1 MAVAVSDSCTFLYRV
16 FFLVKILAFCG
27 VHTCIF
33 ISVEDSGSTGPS
45 DATAMKF
52 KVRLKEQVSA
62 DCVNGISLHPYA
74 PYLSVTSGQR
84 RLVQSMADDSED
96 SSGSESTSAP
106 VGQNSLDLFKVI
118 SRTPVSD

>member
-1 MAVAVSDSCTFLYRV
+1 MTVVLFYIEY
-16 FFLVKILAFCG
+16 FLVKRLAFSG

-52 KVRLKEQVSA
+52 KVRLKKQASA

-96 SSGSESTSAP
+96 SSGCESKSAQ

>member
-1 MAVAVSDSCTFLYRV
+1 M
-16 FFLVKILAFCG
+16 
-27 VHTCIF
+27 
-33 ISVEDSGSTGPS
+33 EDSGSTGPS

-52 KVRLKEQVSA
+52 KVRLKEQASA